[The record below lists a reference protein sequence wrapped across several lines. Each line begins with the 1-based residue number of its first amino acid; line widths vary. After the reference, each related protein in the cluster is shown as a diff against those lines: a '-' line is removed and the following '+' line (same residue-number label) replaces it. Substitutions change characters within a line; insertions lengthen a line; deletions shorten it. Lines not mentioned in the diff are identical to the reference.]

1 MAQAPMFRI
10 NQLAKDLGI
19 KAKDIITKLEEEGL
33 GTKKTMTLLEPD
45 EFNMFFDALTK
56 ENQITDVDG
65 YLHGKTKIPTVRPS
79 KAAAIAAEKKAA
91 REKAEAEAKAAA
103 EAKAKAEAQ
112 AKAKAE
118 AEAKAKA
125 EAEA

>member
-10 NQLAKDLGI
+10 NQLAKDLDI
-19 KAKDIITKLEEEGL
+19 KTKDIITKLEEEGL

-45 EFNMFFDALTK
+45 EFNMFFDAFTK
-56 ENQITDVDG
+56 ENQITDIDG
-65 YLHGKTKIPTVRPS
+65 YLHGKTRIPTVRPS
-79 KAAAIAAEKKAA
+79 KAAAIAAE
-91 REKAEAEAKAAA
+91 RKAERERAEAA
-103 EAKAKAEAQ
+103 